1 LTARS
6 RPAVEFSAMAHV
18 VTYTYSFDDYLALI
32 RARRAMG
39 LFGRYATVI
48 RYILFVVTFLLV
60 LAALTDWNATS
71 LNDLA
76 NPETALIIVGGMI
89 AIAAFITLV
98 DLFFDRV
105 LYRLVFRRFALANT
119 ELTVT
124 LDEGGIAW
132 KGRGIS
138 ANTAWPM
145 VKRIYVGSDRLFVF
159 FSKIEALVLP
169 ARSLPSE
176 AAFRDLVD
184 YVRRRI
190 GENDAVAATAGA
202 RA

>member
-1 LTARS
+1 
-6 RPAVEFSAMAHV
+6 MAHV

-39 LFGRYATVI
+39 AFGRYATVI

-60 LAALTDWNATS
+60 LAALTDWNASS
-71 LNDLA
+71 LGDFA
-76 NPETALIIVGGMI
+76 NAETAMLIVGGMI

-105 LYRLVFRRFALANT
+105 LYRLVFRRFALANS
-119 ELTVT
+119 ELTVSV
-124 LDEGGIAW
+124 DDNGIAW
-132 KGRGIS
+132 KGRDIT

-145 VKRIYVGSDRLFVF
+145 VKRIYVGNDRLFIF
-159 FSKIEALVLP
+159 FSKIEGLVLP

-176 AAFRDLVD
+176 AAFRDLVEF
-184 YVRRRI
+184 VRRHM
-190 GENDAVAATAGA
+190 GGNDAVAATAGA